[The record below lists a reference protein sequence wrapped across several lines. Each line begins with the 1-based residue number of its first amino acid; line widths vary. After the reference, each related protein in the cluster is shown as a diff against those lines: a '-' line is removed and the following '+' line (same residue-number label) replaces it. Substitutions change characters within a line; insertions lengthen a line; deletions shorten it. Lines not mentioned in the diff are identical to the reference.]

1 MTTSDSTRLGCAT
14 VYGALYA
21 VAVVVALLSGG
32 GATGGMAFVYPVLL
46 GMPWTLLLG
55 LLLLIPQIPAP
66 LMVALLVI
74 VPPAINLL
82 LIFRIRGIVRT
93 PHESPR
99 ESPRES
105 PHPPRTE

>member
-21 VAVVVALLSGG
+21 VTVVVALMSSG
-32 GATGGMAFVYPVLL
+32 GATGGMAFVFPVLL

-55 LLLLIPQIPAP
+55 VLLLVPQIPTP
-66 LMVALLVI
+66 LIVLLLVV

-82 LIFRIRGIVRT
+82 LIFQIRGIVRV
-93 PHESPR
+93 PR
-99 ESPRES
+99 ETPPES
-105 PHPPRTE
+105 HDPPRDG